1 MKQKRLQSKTGYDR
15 MEMQVGDLVYHQ
27 ITDTYGMII
36 ELSMTGADS
45 RIQWF
50 DGDLSYNFYDNVLL
64 WKKLAD
70 EKLVESS

>member
-1 MKQKRLQSKTGYDR
+1 

-70 EKLVESS
+70 EKLVERL

>member
-1 MKQKRLQSKTGYDR
+1 MKQKRLQSKKGYDR
-15 MEMQVGDLVYHQ
+15 MEMQVGDLVYRQ
-27 ITDTYGMII
+27 TTDTYGMII

-45 RIQWF
+45 TIQWF

-70 EKLVESS
+70 KKLVERV